1 MKSVPRVT
9 RLAAIPIA
17 LTVSAVPGFSQSTIR
32 HAVTLERTSTT
43 AVRQYDPAV
52 CATPAHAWIPSNLI
66 VAAGLHQIV
75 EEMLQ
80 SSGTFRRQCLRIAN
94 APHLIVRI
102 EPASRQLPSG
112 ARAYMRM
119 ARHGT
124 QQIAIIQI
132 PALDD
137 TVELIAHELEHVVE
151 QLDGVNLRAH
161 AGRSDSSVRALASDE
176 MKFET
181 VRARRVGVLV
191 ALEVRER
198 ATERRAQSESRA
210 NHRLQPRQPRY

>member
-1 MKSVPRVT
+1 
-9 RLAAIPIA
+9 
-17 LTVSAVPGFSQSTIR
+17 
-32 HAVTLERTSTT
+32 
-43 AVRQYDPAV
+43 
-52 CATPAHAWIPSNLI
+52 
-66 VAAGLHQIV
+66 
-75 EEMLQ
+75 
-80 SSGTFRRQCLRIAN
+80 
-94 APHLIVRI
+94 
-102 EPASRQLPSG
+102 
-112 ARAYMRM
+112 MRM

-151 QLDGVNLRAH
+151 QLDGVDLRAH

-191 ALEVRER
+191 ALEVQQR
-198 ATERRAQSESRA
+198 AAERRAQSGSRA
-210 NHRLQPRQPRY
+210 NDRLQPRQPRY